1 MKRIAVIITIFLAV
15 PLTAQNAKVIQLS
28 PEDAKQAK
36 VLHDEQEA
44 IAKKIVEFDQAVR
57 TKYLTA
63 PKEQEGHTY
72 TYNLNGSWV
81 WVKDGWTTGLFEYS
95 EDFKFIVPVLPE
107 YLLSSQSGE
116 GCTSYPYGV
125 WGAGSSVSPTINWK
139 PSVSDASPAPAKQ

>member
-81 WVKDGWTTGLFEYS
+81 WVKDGWGTGTFQYS
-95 EDFKFIVPVLPE
+95 EDFKFIVPVPGVTV
-107 YLLSSQSGE
+107 QPCGE
-116 GCTSYPYGV
+116 EFCGV
-125 WGAGSSVSPTINWK
+125 GSPVSPTINWI